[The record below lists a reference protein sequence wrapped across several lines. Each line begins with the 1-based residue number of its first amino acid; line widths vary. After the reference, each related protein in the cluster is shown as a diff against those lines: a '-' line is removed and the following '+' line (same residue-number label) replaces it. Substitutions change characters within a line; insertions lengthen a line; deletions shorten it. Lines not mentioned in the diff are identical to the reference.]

1 MNNIELKAAA
11 KQKTIK
17 PWEYVSDYSKHN
29 EVNKYLQN
37 IIGRKFLE
45 YRKRWS
51 QASNIKKIYDF
62 PLFLVFETLF
72 RCNLKCVMC
81 IHSSVDKKKYS
92 YDGKLPYTVFK
103 DIMKEASKHYCP
115 SMTFGG
121 TSEPLLDQDIVNMV
135 SLAKDSGFI
144 DVMINTNATMLNED
158 MSRRLIKSGLTRLRI
173 GFDGLTERTYEKIRV
188 GADFK
193 KVRNNIINFVKIR
206 DSMGLKLPIVRVSCV
221 NLSENSHELDG
232 FIKFW
237 KPIVDYVSIQIY
249 RPPVFTKERL
259 KMGPRLMSLS
269 KVVCCQPFERLYIRG
284 NGDVFA
290 CCAVAY
296 GPKIGNVSNSTLYD
310 LWNSK
315 KMNRFR
321 NILIKG
327 KMDMLPQLCQ
337 KCLVINRGV

>member
-1 MNNIELKAAA
+1 MTSHTMRSVA
-11 KQKTIK
+11 KEKVLE
-17 PWEYVSDYSKHN
+17 PWAYVSDYSRHD

-45 YRKRWS
+45 YRRRWN

-81 IHSSVDKKKYS
+81 IHSSEDVSKYS
-92 YDGKLPYTVFK
+92 YDGKLPFAVFK
-103 DIMKEASKHYCP
+103 SIMKEASKHYCP

-121 TSEPLLDQDIVNMV
+121 TSEPLLDHDIADMV
-135 SLAKDSGFI
+135 SLARDSGFI

-158 MSRRLIKSGLTRLRI
+158 ISRRLIKSGLTRLRV
-173 GFDGLTERTYEKIRV
+173 GFDGLTKRTYEKIRV

-193 KVRNNIINFVKIR
+193 KVRANIINFVKIR
-206 DSMGLKLPIVRVSCV
+206 DSMGKKLPIVRVSCV
-221 NLSENSHELDG
+221 NLSENSHELGG

-237 KPIVDYVSIQIY
+237 KPIADYVSIQIY
-249 RPPVFTKERL
+249 RPHVFTEERL
-259 KMGPRLMSLS
+259 NMGPRLMSFS

-296 GPKIGNVSNSTLYD
+296 GPKIGNVSNSSLYD

-315 KMNRFR
+315 KMDRFR
-321 NILIKG
+321 RILING
-327 KMDMLPQLCQ
+327 KTDKLPELCQ